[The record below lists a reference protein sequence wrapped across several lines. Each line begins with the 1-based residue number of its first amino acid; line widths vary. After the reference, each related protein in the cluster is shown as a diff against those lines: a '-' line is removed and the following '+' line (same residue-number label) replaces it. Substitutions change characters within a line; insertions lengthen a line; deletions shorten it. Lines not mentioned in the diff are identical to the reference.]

1 MQLNLYWPRLSSAC
15 SINPGSPENFH
26 GPSESGISGVNQAT
40 HFLPRNTQVAF
51 LQELHC
57 LCFDDPIEAWQFG
70 PVIREVYY
78 IYCYF
83 GSIPIERE
91 YECIALDTTAK
102 AIIDRIIEEKRDLP
116 PWALVTA
123 THEPG
128 KAWSRAYKKGSY
140 SRISVKDMQLYG

>member
-1 MQLNLYWPRLSSAC
+1 MAMKAAELAKYIITKCTQDGYPVSNLQLQKILYY
-15 SINPGSPENFH
+15 I
-26 GPSESGISGVNQAT
+26 
-40 HFLPRNTQVAF
+40 QVAF